1 METWEVVLIL
11 ALVTVAV
18 SVLVKNDI
26 SVSLIDTLDNTLFQL
41 AILAATLLVATVSPA
56 VAIVA
61 IATIV
66 VVYYVRN
73 LAKIQMIEPTSDEPR
88 IEVTEVK
95 TMTMVGTPQINIV
108 EATPVSKD
116 TLPQVPHGATPPTDN
131 SDVVATALGEHVSRP
146 PQEQKLIG
154 QRAKIGGTAPF
165 ESQPA
170 PAHENFENPRGEGF
184 IADAL
189 DKQADFYGDAPT
201 HVDGSLGSVDSDVF
215 TPAPAKVEG
224 SNEALL
230 APEVRPYNDNQGQ
243 YTIGETRPYT
253 KVQKYE
259 LASFQPGADLGSNEF
274 EPVGVSIDDKVAN
287 LSSAYMPSANPPPN
301 FNNAAPGRA

>member
-11 ALVTVAV
+11 VLVTIAV

-26 SVSLIDTLDNTLFQL
+26 SVSLIDTLDNTIFQL
-41 AILAATLLVATVSPA
+41 AILATTLLLATVSPA

-88 IEVTEVK
+88 IELTEVK
-95 TMTMVGTPQINIV
+95 TVTMVGTPQINIV
-108 EATPVSKD
+108 ESTPPEVSKG
-116 TLPQVPHGATPPTDN
+116 TLPQSNKAPPADN
-131 SDVVATALGEHVSRP
+131 SDVITTVLGEHVSRP

-154 QRAKIGGTAPF
+154 ERAKLGGAAPF
-165 ESQPA
+165 ESQPP
-170 PAHENFENPRGEGF
+170 PAHERFENPRGEGF
-184 IADAL
+184 IAEAL
-189 DKQADFYGDAPT
+189 DKQAEFYGDAPI

-215 TPAPAKVEG
+215 IPAPATVDG
-224 SNEALL
+224 FNEALI

-259 LASFQPGADLGSNEF
+259 LASFQPGSEMGSNDF
-274 EPVGVSIDDKVAN
+274 SPVGVSIDDKVAN
-287 LSSAYMPSANPPPN
+287 MNSAFMPSATAPPN
-301 FNNAAPGRA
+301 FNNAVPGRA